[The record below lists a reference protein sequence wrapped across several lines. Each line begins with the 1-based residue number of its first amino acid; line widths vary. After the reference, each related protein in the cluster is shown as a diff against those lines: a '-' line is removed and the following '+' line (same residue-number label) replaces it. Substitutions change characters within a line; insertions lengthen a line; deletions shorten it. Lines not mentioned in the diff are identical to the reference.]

1 MENMINFGIDLG
13 TTNSAIAKFIK
24 GEVSLFNNPTDYG
37 RNTLPSVV
45 AFRKDKI
52 FVGSKAKE
60 QFEKQGKDAFV
71 YGSFKRKIGTTE
83 SFPVKALQKSITP
96 VELSSFILKELKTFL
111 PPNENIE
118 AVVITIPASFDM
130 GQSNATKEAGV
141 QAGFKQV
148 VLLQEPIAASLAY
161 ANMKKEK
168 EMKDGQWLVY
178 DLGGGTFD
186 AALVRIKDGDMR
198 VLDHEGDNFL
208 GGADFDNLIVEK
220 ILIPK
225 ISEKYSFDNLLDEMK
240 SASGKH
246 NAKYYVLIRR
256 AEEAKIL
263 LSAKSSAEIVVD
275 GMIDDNGDEVDEEIT
290 ITRSEFNELIREY
303 IDNSIDMVKKILTRN
318 SLKPDEL
325 QFTLMVGG
333 SSYIPYV
340 RQRVEEV
347 LQIPINCE
355 IDPTT
360 AVAVGAAYYAA
371 TKPKQFEQSD
381 VAKKEARISIRA
393 AYQKTSKEKDEFFS
407 ARVTGKVEGL
417 SYRLT
422 RDDGGFDSGLKKLTE
437 RINEDLP
444 LVENAYNFF
453 KLTVYDGDNNVI
465 ETDIEQ
471 IGINSGFGI
480 SGQPLPHDICLEVDD
495 DNHEGQTRL
504 LLIFQKNSILPLKR
518 TITRVLNK
526 TVIKSST
533 DEVIRVN
540 VYEGPESALPE
551 ANQLLGRLLITGKNI
566 SRDVSK
572 GSDIELTFTMTE
584 SRDFAV
590 AAYLNMADQEFKVN
604 FDSQLRHTP
613 VDVLKTDIQNLSE
626 KLEEELEEA
635 TEKENYE
642 AANEL
647 NKLKKEMEAVSENA
661 ETLTEDDVTDKR
673 YQLEDKKRKLAQA
686 IDNATKDKRV
696 TAAKAEYSEQKER
709 CLKLLN
715 DNGNDYERKHFND
728 IVGLEQTFLS
738 SSSPIKIQ
746 EKTEELHAISMTIL
760 WRTPGFLITIF
771 KDLAQKAPRMNDQ
784 TQAKS
789 LIDAGKFAIES
800 ENWDRL
806 SELNSALINL
816 LPKAAQREVTTKIG
830 F

>member
-1 MENMINFGIDLG
+1 MINFGIDLG

-24 GEVSLFNNPTDYG
+24 GAVSLYNNPTDYG

-45 AFRKDKI
+45 GFKKDKI

-60 QFEKQGKDAFV
+60 LLEKDPKSVVGT
-71 YGSFKRKIGTTE
+71 FKRKMGTSE
-83 SFPVKALQKSITP
+83 SFKIKSINESKTP
-96 VELSSFILKELKTFL
+96 IELSAIVLKELKTFL
-111 PPNENIE
+111 PPSENID
-118 AVVITIPASFDM
+118 AIVVTIPASFDM
-130 GQSNATKEAGV
+130 VQSNATKEAGV

-168 EMKDGQWLVY
+168 EMQDGQWLVY

-220 ILIPK
+220 MLIPK
-225 ISEKYSFDNLLDEMK
+225 INDKYSFDNLLDEMK
-240 SASGKH
+240 SASGKY
-246 NAKYYVLIRR
+246 NAKYYVLLHR

-275 GMIDDNGDEVDEEIT
+275 GMTDDNGDEVDEEIT
-290 ITRSEFNELIREY
+290 ITRSEFNELIKEY

-318 SLKPDEL
+318 SLKPNEL

-340 RQRVEEV
+340 RQRVEEI

-360 AVAVGAAYYAA
+360 AVAVGAAFYAA
-371 TKPKQFEQSD
+371 TKPKQLEQSD
-381 VAKKEARISIRA
+381 KAKKEVRITIKA
-393 AYQKTSKEKDEFFS
+393 AYQKTSKEKEELFS
-407 ARVTGKVEGL
+407 ARVTGKVDGL

-422 RDDGGFDSGLKKLTE
+422 RDDGGFDTGLKKLTE

-453 KLTVYDGDNNVI
+453 KLTVYDTDNNVI
-465 ETDIEQ
+465 ETDIEP

-480 SGQPLPHDICLEVDD
+480 SGQPLPEDICVEIDD
-495 DNHEGQTRL
+495 DDHEGETKL
-504 LLIFQKNSILPLKR
+504 YLVFQKNTVLPTKR
-518 TITRVLNK
+518 TVTRVLNK
-526 TVIKSST
+526 SLIKGN
-533 DEVIRVN
+533 DDDVIRIN
-540 VYEGPESALPE
+540 VLEGPHYALPE
-551 ANQLLGRLLITGKNI
+551 ANKSVGFIQVTGKNLK
-566 SRDVSK
+566 RDVSK
-572 GSDIELTFTMTE
+572 GSDIELSFSVSE
-584 SRDFAV
+584 SRDLTV
-590 AAYLNMADQEFKVN
+590 SAYFNMADQEFKHTFN
-604 FDSQLRHTP
+604 PKERHTP
-613 VDVLKTDIQNLSE
+613 VDVLKMDIENLSE
-626 KLEEELEEA
+626 KLDEELEEA

-642 AANEL
+642 AASEL

-696 TAAKAEYSEQKER
+696 SAAKAEYSEQKER

-728 IVGLEQTFLS
+728 IVGMEKTFLS

-760 WRTPGFLITIF
+760 WRTPGFLVAIF

-789 LIDAGKFAIES
+789 MIDAGKFAIES

-806 SELNSALINL
+806 SEINSALINL
-816 LPKAAQREVTTKIG
+816 LPKAAKSEITTKIG

>member
-45 AFRKDKI
+45 GFKKDKI

-60 QFEKQGKDAFV
+60 LLEKDPKSVVGT
-71 YGSFKRKIGTTE
+71 FKRKMGTSE
-83 SFPVKALQKSITP
+83 SFKIKSINESKTP
-96 VELSSFILKELKTFL
+96 IELSAIVLKELKTFL
-111 PPNENIE
+111 PPSENID
-118 AVVITIPASFDM
+118 AIVVTIPASFDM
-130 GQSNATKEAGV
+130 VQSNATKEAGV

-220 ILIPK
+220 MLIPK
-225 ISEKYSFDNLLDEMK
+225 INAKYSFDNLLDEMK
-240 SASGKH
+240 SASGKF
-246 NAKYYVLIRR
+246 NAKYYVLLRR

-275 GMIDDNGDEVDEEIT
+275 GVTDDNGDEVDEEIT
-290 ITRSEFNELIREY
+290 ITRSEFNELIKEY

-318 SLKPDEL
+318 SLKPNEL

-340 RQRVEEV
+340 RQRVEEI

-371 TKPKQFEQSD
+371 TKPKQLDQSD
-381 VAKKEARISIRA
+381 KAKKEVRISIRA
-393 AYQKTSKEKDEFFS
+393 AYQKTSKEKEELFS
-407 ARVTGKVEGL
+407 ARVTGKVDGL

-422 RDDGGFDSGLKKLTE
+422 RDDGGFDTGLKKLTE

-453 KLTVYDGDNNVI
+453 KLTVYDADNNVI
-465 ETDIEQ
+465 ETDIEP

-480 SGQPLPHDICLEVDD
+480 SGQPLPEDICVEIDD
-495 DNHEGQTRL
+495 DDHEGETKL
-504 LLIFQKNSILPLKR
+504 YLVFQKNTVLPTKR
-518 TITRVLNK
+518 TVTRVLNK
-526 TVIKSST
+526 SLIKGN
-533 DEVIRVN
+533 DDDVIRIN
-540 VYEGPESALPE
+540 VLEGPHYALPE
-551 ANQLLGRLLITGKNI
+551 ANKSVGFIQVSGKNLK
-566 SRDVSK
+566 RDVSK
-572 GSDIELTFTMTE
+572 GSDIELSFSVSE
-584 SRDFAV
+584 SRDLTV
-590 AAYLNMADQEFKVN
+590 SAYFNMADQEFKHTFN
-604 FDSQLRHTP
+604 PKERHTP
-613 VDVLKTDIQNLSE
+613 VDVLKMDIENLSE
-626 KLEEELEEA
+626 KLDEELEEA

-696 TAAKAEYSEQKER
+696 AAAKTEYNEQKER

-728 IVGLEQTFLS
+728 IVGMEQTFLS

-760 WRTPGFLITIF
+760 WRTPGFLVAIF

-806 SELNSALINL
+806 SEINSALINL
-816 LPKAAQREVTTKIG
+816 LPKSAQREVTTKIG

>member
-45 AFRKDKI
+45 GFKKDKI

-60 QFEKQGKDAFV
+60 LLEKDPKSVVGT
-71 YGSFKRKIGTTE
+71 FKRKMGTSE
-83 SFPVKALQKSITP
+83 SFKIKSINESKTP
-96 VELSSFILKELKTFL
+96 IELSAIVLKELKTFL
-111 PPNENIE
+111 PPSENID
-118 AVVITIPASFDM
+118 AIVVTIPASFDM
-130 GQSNATKEAGV
+130 VQSNATKEAGI

-220 ILIPK
+220 MLIPK
-225 ISEKYSFDNLLDEMK
+225 ISDKYSFENLLDEMK
-240 SASGKH
+240 SASGKF
-246 NAKYYVLIRR
+246 NAKYYVLLRR

-275 GMIDDNGDEVDEEIT
+275 GMTDDNGDEVDEEIT
-290 ITRSEFNELIREY
+290 ITRSEFNELIKEY

-318 SLKPDEL
+318 SLKPNEL

-371 TKPKQFEQSD
+371 TKPKQLEQSD
-381 VAKKEARISIRA
+381 KAKKEVRISIKA
-393 AYQKTSKEKDEFFS
+393 AYQKTSKEKEELFS
-407 ARVTGKVEGL
+407 ARVTGKVDGL

-422 RDDGGFDSGLKKLTE
+422 RDDGGFDTGLKKLTE

-453 KLTVYDGDNNVI
+453 KLTVYDADNNVI
-465 ETDIEQ
+465 ETDIEP

-480 SGQPLPHDICLEVDD
+480 SGQPLPEDICVEIDD
-495 DNHEGQTRL
+495 DDHEGETKL
-504 LLIFQKNSILPLKR
+504 YLVFQKNTVLPTKR

-526 TVIKSST
+526 SLIKGN
-533 DEVIRVN
+533 DDDVIRIN
-540 VYEGPESALPE
+540 VLEGPHYALPE
-551 ANQLLGRLLITGKNI
+551 ANKSVGFIQVTGKNLK
-566 SRDVSK
+566 RDVSK
-572 GSDIELTFTMTE
+572 GSDIELSFSVSE
-584 SRDFAV
+584 SRDLTV
-590 AAYLNMADQEFKVN
+590 SAYFNMADQEFKHTFN
-604 FDSQLRHTP
+604 PKERHTP
-613 VDVLKTDIQNLSE
+613 VDVLKMDIENLSE
-626 KLEEELEEA
+626 KLDEELEEA

-642 AANEL
+642 AASEL

-696 TAAKAEYSEQKER
+696 SAAKAEYSEQKER

-728 IVGLEQTFLS
+728 IIGMEQTFLS

-760 WRTPGFLITIF
+760 WRTPGFLIAIF

-789 LIDAGKFAIES
+789 MIDAGKFAIES

-806 SELNSALINL
+806 SEINSALINL
-816 LPKAAQREVTTKIG
+816 LPKAAQSEITTKIG

>member
-1 MENMINFGIDLG
+1 MINFGIDLG

-24 GEVSLFNNPTDYG
+24 GEVLLFNNPTDYG

-45 AFRKDKI
+45 GFKKDKI

-60 QFEKQGKDAFV
+60 LLEKDPKSVVGT
-71 YGSFKRKIGTTE
+71 FKRKMGTSE
-83 SFPVKALQKSITP
+83 SFKIKSINESRTP
-96 VELSSFILKELKTFL
+96 IELSAIVLKELKTFL
-111 PPNENIE
+111 PPTENID
-118 AVVITIPASFDM
+118 AIVVTIPASFDM
-130 GQSNATKEAGV
+130 VQSNATKEAGV

-161 ANMKKEK
+161 ANMKKER
-168 EMKDGQWLVY
+168 EMVDGQWLVY

-186 AALVRIKDGDMR
+186 AALVRIKDGEMR
-198 VLDHEGDNFL
+198 VLDHEGDNYL

-220 ILIPK
+220 MLIPK
-225 ISEKYSFDNLLDEMK
+225 IKNKYSFDNLLEDFK
-240 SASGKH
+240 SASGKF
-246 NAKYYVLIRR
+246 NAKYYVLLRR

-275 GMIDDNGDEVDEEIT
+275 GMTDDNGDEVDEEIT

-303 IDNSIDMVKKILTRN
+303 IDSSIDMVRKILARN
-318 SLKPDEL
+318 SLKPNEI

-340 RQRVEEV
+340 RQRVEEI

-360 AVAVGAAYYAA
+360 AVAVGAAYYAS
-371 TKPKQFEQSD
+371 TKPKQLEQSD
-381 VAKKEARISIRA
+381 KTKKEVRISIKA
-393 AYQKTSKEKDEFFS
+393 AYQKTSREKEELFS
-407 ARVTGKVEGL
+407 ARITGRVDKL
-417 SYRLT
+417 FYRLT
-422 RDDGGFDSGLKKLTE
+422 RDDGGFDTGLKKLTE

-444 LVENAYNFF
+444 LVENAYNYF
-453 KLTVYDGDNNVI
+453 KLTIYDSDSNVI
-465 ETDIEQ
+465 ETDIDP

-480 SGQPLPHDICLEVDD
+480 SGQPLPEDICLEIDD
-495 DNHEGQTRL
+495 EDHEGETKL
-504 LLIFQKNSILPLKR
+504 YLVFQKNTVLPTKR
-518 TITRVLNK
+518 TVTRVLNK
-526 TVIKSST
+526 TLIKGNN
-533 DEVIRVN
+533 DDVIRIN
-540 VYEGPESALPE
+540 VLEGPHYALPE
-551 ANQLLGRLLITGKNI
+551 ANKSVGFIQVSGKHLK
-566 SRDVSK
+566 RDVSK
-572 GSDIELTFTMTE
+572 GSDIELSFSVSE
-584 SRDFAV
+584 SRDLTV
-590 AAYLNMADQEFKVN
+590 SAYFNMADQEFKHTFN
-604 FDSQLRHTP
+604 PKERHTP
-613 VDVLKTDIQNLSE
+613 VDVLKMDIENLSE
-626 KLEEELEEA
+626 KLDYELEEA

-661 ETLTEDDVTDKR
+661 ESLTEDDVTDKR
-673 YQLEDKKRKLAQA
+673 YQIEDKKRKLAQA

-696 TAAKAEYSEQKER
+696 AAAKTEYFDQKER

-728 IVGLEQTFLS
+728 IVGMEQTFLS

-746 EKTEELHAISMTIL
+746 EKTEELHAISITIL
-760 WRTPGFLITIF
+760 WRTPDFLVALF

-789 LIDAGKFAIES
+789 MTDAGKFAIES

-806 SELNSALINL
+806 SEINSALINL
-816 LPKAAQREVTTKIG
+816 LPKATQREVTTKIG